1 MVLTFAGLSI
11 IGGLSVLTFTKTFG
25 TIFLGTQR
33 QPFQHKPHEVSS
45 LMLIPQ
51 YVIIVAMLSVA
62 IFPQVYLKVIGNILS
77 GLTKSTIIPQPVE
90 FEGYISIMRSISLYS
105 LLFIGVII
113 AFWGI
118 RALALRGKSQVVGA
132 TWGCGYTAGTSK
144 IQYTAKSFSKSL
156 GKTFDFIVIER
167 KQYEEL
173 KVGEIFPKEKKYTS
187 HYHDFFEFRLIRII
201 TNRLIYSA
209 NYFKFIQNGRTQS
222 YVLYGIVFI
231 IAIFILTF
239 FKIVP

>member
-1 MVLTFAGLSI
+1 M
-11 IGGLSVLTFTKTFG
+11 
-25 TIFLGTQR
+25 
-33 QPFQHKPHEVSS
+33 
-45 LMLIPQ
+45 
-51 YVIIVAMLSVA
+51 
-62 IFPQVYLKVIGNILS
+62 
-77 GLTKSTIIPQPVE
+77 
-90 FEGYISIMRSISLYS
+90 
-105 LLFIGVII
+105 
-113 AFWGI
+113 
-118 RALALRGKSQVVGA
+118 
-132 TWGCGYTAGTSK
+132 
-144 IQYTAKSFSKSL
+144 

-173 KVGEIFPKEKKYTS
+173 KAGEIFPKEKKYTS